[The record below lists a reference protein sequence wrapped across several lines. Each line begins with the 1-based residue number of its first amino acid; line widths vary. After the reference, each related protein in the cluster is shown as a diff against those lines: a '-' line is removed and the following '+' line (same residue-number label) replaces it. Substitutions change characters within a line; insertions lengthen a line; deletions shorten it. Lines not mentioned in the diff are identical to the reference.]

1 MLVHTCIFLFM
12 VVNGDQTSCCVWNN
26 ESASFVRRIYSVF
39 MSKTVSF
46 MSKPC
51 QFFFGNKRKI
61 FSNAQCRLHSTNFS
75 VEVFCCCLD
84 DERTSLMGT

>member
-12 VVNGDQTSCCVWNN
+12 IVNGDQTSCCVWNN

-39 MSKTVSF
+39 MSKTLSF

-51 QFFFGNKRKI
+51 QFFFFEIKKNIFKRSMSSA
-61 FSNAQCRLHSTNFS
+61 FDQFQRG
-75 VEVFCCCLD
+75 
-84 DERTSLMGT
+84 SLLLLPR

>member
-51 QFFFGNKRKI
+51 QFFFEIKENIFKRSMSSA
-61 FSNAQCRLHSTNFS
+61 FDQFQRG
-75 VEVFCCCLD
+75 
-84 DERTSLMGT
+84 SLLLLPR

>member
-12 VVNGDQTSCCVWNN
+12 VVNGDQISCCVWNN

-39 MSKTVSF
+39 MSKTLSF

-51 QFFFGNKRKI
+51 QFFFFEIKEKYFQTLNVVCIRPISAWKSSAAASMIKE
-61 FSNAQCRLHSTNFS
+61 L
-75 VEVFCCCLD
+75 L
-84 DERTSLMGT
+84 

>member
-12 VVNGDQTSCCVWNN
+12 IVNGDQTSCCVWNN

-39 MSKTVSF
+39 MSKTLSF

-51 QFFFGNKRKI
+51 QFFFLK
-61 FSNAQCRLHSTNFS
+61 
-75 VEVFCCCLD
+75 
-84 DERTSLMGT
+84 

>member
-39 MSKTVSF
+39 MPKTVSF

-51 QFFFGNKRKI
+51 QFFFFEIKEKYFQTLNVVCIRPISAWKSSAAASMMKE
-61 FSNAQCRLHSTNFS
+61 L
-75 VEVFCCCLD
+75 L
-84 DERTSLMGT
+84 

>member
-46 MSKPC
+46 MSQPC
-51 QFFFGNKRKI
+51 QFFFFEIKENIFKRSMSSA
-61 FSNAQCRLHSTNFS
+61 FDQFQRG
-75 VEVFCCCLD
+75 
-84 DERTSLMGT
+84 SLLLLPR

>member
-51 QFFFGNKRKI
+51 QFFFLK
-61 FSNAQCRLHSTNFS
+61 
-75 VEVFCCCLD
+75 
-84 DERTSLMGT
+84 